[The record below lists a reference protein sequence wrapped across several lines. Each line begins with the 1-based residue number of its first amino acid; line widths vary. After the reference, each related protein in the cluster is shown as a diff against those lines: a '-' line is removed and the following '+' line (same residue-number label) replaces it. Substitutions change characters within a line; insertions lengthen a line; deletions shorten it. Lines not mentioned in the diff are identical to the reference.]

1 MTGASNDVP
10 HEPALDM
17 DATGINEDLAD
28 VTSENLEE
36 DGVLIW
42 IDNEDEQSERTDIS
56 AAAEGEEE
64 EQSKSS
70 SSEKFP
76 PGFNQDVMFMKFVP
90 RMKQPLEITPLS
102 LTTQGATPSL
112 LDITK
117 AGKNPGGYTGNFF
130 KPKSVNGHFSH
141 YELPTGMRV
150 APRRPDG
157 SYGFDHQTGSGMER
171 LTFHYIDETD
181 LLK

>member
-56 AAAEGEEE
+56 AAAEGDEEE
-64 EQSKSS
+64 HSKSS

-102 LTTQGATPSL
+102 LATQGATPSL

-141 YELPTGMRV
+141 
-150 APRRPDG
+150 
-157 SYGFDHQTGSGMER
+157 
-171 LTFHYIDETD
+171 
-181 LLK
+181 